1 MSTSRPAGRRYAAI
15 WWIAVLGWM
24 AVIFFFSSQPDA
36 DSSGGEE
43 LHIGAYKGAHLVVF
57 GVLGVLVA
65 GATRHLSTTRASW
78 WAWVTVV
85 IYAISDEI
93 HQAFVPGRSPLV
105 MDVAIDSVGG
115 LIGILAF
122 ERPHSIQ
129 VRGVWRRAHVLAR
142 GPAKSGEKTR

>member
-1 MSTSRPAGRRYAAI
+1 MAI
-15 WWIAVLGWM
+15 
-24 AVIFFFSSQPDA
+24 IFFFSSQPDS
-36 DSSGGEE
+36 DVSGGER
-43 LHIGAYKGAHLVVF
+43 LHIGAYKGAHLLVF
-57 GVLGVLVA
+57 AVLGVLVG

-78 WAWVTVV
+78 GAWVTVV
-85 IYAISDEI
+85 IYAISDET

-129 VRGVWRRAHVLAR
+129 VRGVRHLARAFAR
-142 GPAKSGEKTR
+142 GPDTSAEKAR